1 MNIKIN
7 EEMMYPNIWG
17 MKVVPQTY
25 LKSGFIVITYGWKV
39 LINGKKFPKA
49 RGEIY
54 SKSYYQYRGGKDAM
68 VKKAIKDF
76 REDWLKN

>member
-25 LKSGFIVITYGWKV
+25 LKHGFIVITYGWKV
-39 LINGKKFPKA
+39 LINGKKFPRA
-49 RGEIY
+49 RGEHY
-54 SKSYYQYRGGKDAM
+54 SKSYYQYKGGEKAV
-68 VKKAIKDF
+68 VKKAVKDF
-76 REDWLKN
+76 REEK

>member
-1 MNIKIN
+1 MNKEI
-7 EEMMYPNIWG
+7 ETF
-17 MKVVPQTY
+17 KVVPQTY
-25 LKSGFIVITYGWKV
+25 LKHGFIVITYGWKV

-54 SKSYYQYRGGKDAM
+54 SKSYYQHRDNVGGEKAV

-76 REDWLKN
+76 YERGERNA

>member
-1 MNIKIN
+1 MNKEI
-7 EEMMYPNIWG
+7 ETF
-17 MKVVPQTY
+17 KVVPQTY

-49 RGEIY
+49 RGEHY
-54 SKSYYQYRGGKDAM
+54 SKSYYQYKGGEKAV

-76 REDWLKN
+76 REEK